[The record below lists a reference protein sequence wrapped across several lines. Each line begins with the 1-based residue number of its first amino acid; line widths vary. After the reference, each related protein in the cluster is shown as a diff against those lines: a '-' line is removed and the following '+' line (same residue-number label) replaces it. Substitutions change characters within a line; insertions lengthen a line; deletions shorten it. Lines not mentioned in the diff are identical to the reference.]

1 MKEGAL
7 EQRGMPRW
15 PGRYATVAL
24 EHASHAHP
32 RAGGRGSP
40 GSRLWLLTI
49 STSCER
55 GRISIWALGLEIAFS
70 SLQCSDTSEPT
81 NNVSGTPKPPWTHLF
96 RGPDTPGRAL
106 FRVCALSISPHLPE
120 RLPDPPHLPTQIA
133 QHTRCPSCLYW
144 HIGTRR
150 RIAFGQ
156 PGYVAGLRARRTSS
170 SGSLRRWTS

>member
-1 MKEGAL
+1 MVTGEARDTTGRTGAAEKESEAEASESCDAHNKHSRDRGQGVKEGAL
-7 EQRGMPRW
+7 AQRGMPRW

-70 SLQCSDTSEPT
+70 SLQCSDTSDT
-81 NNVSGTPKPPWTHLF
+81 SGNL
-96 RGPDTPGRAL
+96 
-106 FRVCALSISPHLPE
+106 
-120 RLPDPPHLPTQIA
+120 
-133 QHTRCPSCLYW
+133 RCDA
-144 HIGTRR
+144 I
-150 RIAFGQ
+150 F
-156 PGYVAGLRARRTSS
+156 VDK
-170 SGSLRRWTS
+170 